1 MYFEN
6 IIGQEFAKKYLTNA
20 INRKKI
26 SHAYLF
32 EGMNGVGKNTLAKE
46 LTKNLLK
53 VDNITN
59 SPDYISVEPEGNSI
73 KIAQIRK
80 LQTDLV
86 VKPHSDYK
94 IYIIDKAE
102 KMTIESQNALLKT
115 LEEPPQYVII
125 ILITSNKD
133 SLLDTIKSRCE
144 IIKFL
149 PISFVETKSYLENIG
164 IEERKASILST
175 FSRGS
180 ISKAIELSD
189 SVDFMIMREE
199 IQNNIQILLDREII
213 EVLELPSKYDKYK
226 NNIIEVLDI
235 MITYFR
241 DIMMIKENIS
251 KDMIINIDKITYL
264 QNMSKKI
271 NYSQVSKI
279 IDIIEE
285 TKKKLKSNCNFNL
298 SIQVMALNIYE
309 VIK

>member
-1 MYFEN
+1 MYFKD
-6 IIGQEFAKKYLTNA
+6 IIGQEFAKKYLTNS
-20 INRKKI
+20 INKNKV

-46 LTKNLLK
+46 FAKILIK
-53 VDNITN
+53 VDKLEN
-59 SPDYISVEPEGNSI
+59 SPDYISIEPEGSSI

-80 LQTDLV
+80 LQTDVL

-94 IYIIDKAE
+94 IYIINKAE
-102 KMTIESQNALLKT
+102 KMTVESQNALLKT
-115 LEEPPQYVII
+115 LEEPPAYVII
-125 ILITSNKD
+125 ILITSNKN

-149 PISFVETKSYLENIG
+149 PVSFIQTKKYLEDMG
-164 IEERKASILST
+164 IEERKASILAT

-180 ISKAIELSD
+180 ISKALELSE
-189 SVDFMIMREE
+189 SADFMLMRED
-199 IQNNIQILLDREII
+199 IQNNIQTLLEKNVVEI
-213 EVLELPSKYDKYK
+213 LELPSKYDKYK
-226 NNIIEVLDI
+226 DNIIEVLDM
-235 MITYFR
+235 MINYFR
-241 DIMMIKENIS
+241 DIMMLKENIG
-251 KDMIINIDKITYL
+251 KDMIINIDKITYV

>member
-1 MYFEN
+1 MYFKD
-6 IIGQEFAKKYLTNA
+6 IIGQEFAKKYLTNS
-20 INRKKI
+20 INKNKV

-32 EGMNGVGKNTLAKE
+32 EGMNGVGKKTLAKE
-46 LTKNLLK
+46 FAKTLIK
-53 VDNITN
+53 VDKLEN
-59 SPDYISVEPEGNSI
+59 SPDYISIEPEGSSI

-80 LQTDLV
+80 LQTDVL

-94 IYIIDKAE
+94 IYIINKAE
-102 KMTIESQNALLKT
+102 KMTVESQNALLKT
-115 LEEPPQYVII
+115 LEEPPAYVII
-125 ILITSNKD
+125 ILITSNKN

-149 PISFVETKSYLENIG
+149 PVSFIQTKKYLEDMG
-164 IEERKASILST
+164 IEERKASILAT

-180 ISKAIELSD
+180 ISKALELSE
-189 SVDFMIMREE
+189 SADFMLMRED
-199 IQNNIQILLDREII
+199 IQNNIQTLLEKNVVEI
-213 EVLELPSKYDKYK
+213 LELPSKYDKYK
-226 NNIIEVLDI
+226 DNIIEVLDM
-235 MITYFR
+235 MINYFR
-241 DIMMIKENIS
+241 DIMMLKENIG
-251 KDMIINIDKITYL
+251 KDMIINIDKITYV

>member
-1 MYFEN
+1 MYFKD
-6 IIGQEFAKKYLTNA
+6 IIGQEFAKKYLTNS
-20 INRKKI
+20 INKDKV

-32 EGMNGVGKNTLAKE
+32 EGMNGVGKKTLAKE
-46 LTKNLLK
+46 FAKTLIK
-53 VDNITN
+53 VDKLEN
-59 SPDYISVEPEGNSI
+59 SPDYISIEPEGSSI

-80 LQTDLV
+80 LQTDVL

-94 IYIIDKAE
+94 IYIINKAE
-102 KMTIESQNALLKT
+102 NMTVESQNALLKT
-115 LEEPPQYVII
+115 LEEPPAYVII
-125 ILITSNKD
+125 ILITSNKN

-149 PISFVETKSYLENIG
+149 PVSFIQTKKYLEDMG
-164 IEERKASILST
+164 IEERKASILAT

-180 ISKAIELSD
+180 ISKALELSE
-189 SVDFMIMREE
+189 SADFMLMRED
-199 IQNNIQILLDREII
+199 IQNNIQTLLEKNIVEI
-213 EVLELPSKYDKYK
+213 LELPSKYDKYK
-226 NNIIEVLDI
+226 DNIIEVLDM
-235 MITYFR
+235 MINYFR
-241 DIMMIKENIS
+241 DIMMLKENIG
-251 KDMIINIDKITYL
+251 KDMIINIDKITYV

>member
-1 MYFEN
+1 MYFKD
-6 IIGQEFAKKYLTNA
+6 IIGQEFAKKYLTNS
-20 INRKKI
+20 INKDKV

-46 LTKNLLK
+46 FAKTLIK
-53 VDNITN
+53 VDKLEN
-59 SPDYISVEPEGNSI
+59 SPDYISIEPEGSSI

-80 LQTDLV
+80 LQTDVL

-94 IYIIDKAE
+94 IYIINKAE
-102 KMTIESQNALLKT
+102 KMTVESQNALLKT
-115 LEEPPQYVII
+115 LEEPPAYVII
-125 ILITSNKD
+125 ILITSNKN

-149 PISFVETKSYLENIG
+149 PVSFIQTKKYLEDMG
-164 IEERKASILST
+164 IEERKASILAT

-180 ISKAIELSD
+180 ISKALELSE
-189 SVDFMIMREE
+189 SADFMLMRED
-199 IQNNIQILLDREII
+199 IQNNIQTLLEKNIVEI
-213 EVLELPSKYDKYK
+213 LELPSKYDKYK
-226 NNIIEVLDI
+226 DNIIEVLDM
-235 MITYFR
+235 MINYFR
-241 DIMMIKENIS
+241 DIMMLKENIG
-251 KDMIINIDKITYL
+251 KDMIINIDKITYV

>member
-1 MYFEN
+1 MYFKD
-6 IIGQEFAKKYLTNA
+6 IIGQEFAKKYLTNS
-20 INRKKI
+20 INKDKV

-32 EGMNGVGKNTLAKE
+32 EGMNGVGKKTLAKE
-46 LTKNLLK
+46 FAKTLIK
-53 VDNITN
+53 VDKLEN
-59 SPDYISVEPEGNSI
+59 SPDYISIEPEGSSI

-80 LQTDLV
+80 LQTDVL

-94 IYIIDKAE
+94 IYIINKAE
-102 KMTIESQNALLKT
+102 KMTVESQNALLKT
-115 LEEPPQYVII
+115 LEEPPAYVII
-125 ILITSNKD
+125 ILITSNKN

-149 PISFVETKSYLENIG
+149 PVSFIQTKKYLEDMG
-164 IEERKASILST
+164 IEERKASILAT

-180 ISKAIELSD
+180 ISKALELSE
-189 SVDFMIMREE
+189 SADFMLMRED
-199 IQNNIQILLDREII
+199 IQNNIQTLLEKNIVEI
-213 EVLELPSKYDKYK
+213 LELPSKYDKYK
-226 NNIIEVLDI
+226 DNIIEVLDM
-235 MITYFR
+235 MINYFR
-241 DIMMIKENIS
+241 DIMMLKENIG
-251 KDMIINIDKITYL
+251 KDMIINIDKITYV
-264 QNMSKKI
+264 QYMSKKI

>member
-1 MYFEN
+1 MYFKD
-6 IIGQEFAKKYLTNA
+6 IIGQEFAKKYLTNS
-20 INRKKI
+20 INKDKV

-32 EGMNGVGKNTLAKE
+32 EGMNGVGKKTLAKE
-46 LTKNLLK
+46 FAKTLIK
-53 VDNITN
+53 VDKLEN
-59 SPDYISVEPEGNSI
+59 SPDYISIEPEGSSI

-80 LQTDLV
+80 LQTDVL

-94 IYIIDKAE
+94 IYIINKAE
-102 KMTIESQNALLKT
+102 KMTVESQNALLKT
-115 LEEPPQYVII
+115 LEEPPAYVII
-125 ILITSNKD
+125 ILITSNKN

-149 PISFVETKSYLENIG
+149 PVSFIQTKKYLEDMG
-164 IEERKASILST
+164 IEERKASILAT

-180 ISKAIELSD
+180 ISKALELSE
-189 SVDFMIMREE
+189 SADFMLMRED
-199 IQNNIQILLDREII
+199 IQNNIQTLLEKNIVEI
-213 EVLELPSKYDKYK
+213 LELPSKHDKYK
-226 NNIIEVLDI
+226 DNIIEVLDM
-235 MITYFR
+235 MINYFR
-241 DIMMIKENIS
+241 DIMMLKENIG
-251 KDMIINIDKITYL
+251 KDMIINIDKITYV

>member
-1 MYFEN
+1 MYFKD
-6 IIGQEFAKKYLTNA
+6 IIGQEFAKKYLTNS
-20 INRKKI
+20 INKDKV

-46 LTKNLLK
+46 FAKTLIK
-53 VDNITN
+53 VDKLEN
-59 SPDYISVEPEGNSI
+59 SPDYISIEPEGSSI

-80 LQTDLV
+80 LQTDVL

-94 IYIIDKAE
+94 IYIINKAE
-102 KMTIESQNALLKT
+102 KMTVESQNALLKT
-115 LEEPPQYVII
+115 LEEPPAYVII
-125 ILITSNKD
+125 ILITSNKN

-149 PISFVETKSYLENIG
+149 PVSFIQTKKYLEDMG
-164 IEERKASILST
+164 IEERKASILAT

-180 ISKAIELSD
+180 ISKALELSE
-189 SVDFMIMREE
+189 SADFMLMRED
-199 IQNNIQILLDREII
+199 IQNNIQTLLEKNIVEI
-213 EVLELPSKYDKYK
+213 LELSSKYDKYK
-226 NNIIEVLDI
+226 DNIIEVLDM
-235 MITYFR
+235 MINYFR
-241 DIMMIKENIS
+241 DIMMLKENIG
-251 KDMIINIDKITYL
+251 KDMIINIDKITYV

>member
-1 MYFEN
+1 MYFKD
-6 IIGQEFAKKYLTNA
+6 IIGQEFAKKYLTNS
-20 INRKKI
+20 INKDKV

-46 LTKNLLK
+46 FAKTLIK
-53 VDNITN
+53 VDKLEN
-59 SPDYISVEPEGNSI
+59 SPDYIGIEPEGSSI

-80 LQTDLV
+80 LQTDVL

-94 IYIIDKAE
+94 IYIINKAE
-102 KMTIESQNALLKT
+102 KMTVESQNALLKT
-115 LEEPPQYVII
+115 LEEPPAYVII
-125 ILITSNKD
+125 ILITSNKN

-149 PISFVETKSYLENIG
+149 PVSFIQTKKYLEDMG

-180 ISKAIELSD
+180 ISKALELSE
-189 SVDFMIMREE
+189 SADFMLMRED
-199 IQNNIQILLDREII
+199 IQNNIQTLLEKNVVEI
-213 EVLELPSKYDKYK
+213 LELPSKYDKYK
-226 NNIIEVLDI
+226 DNIIEVLDM
-235 MITYFR
+235 MINYFR
-241 DIMMIKENIS
+241 DIMMLKENIG
-251 KDMIINIDKITYL
+251 KDMIINIDKITYV

>member
-1 MYFEN
+1 MYFKD
-6 IIGQEFAKKYLTNA
+6 IIGQEFAKKYLTNS
-20 INRKKI
+20 INKNKV

-32 EGMNGVGKNTLAKE
+32 EGMNGVGKKTLAKE
-46 LTKNLLK
+46 FAKTLIK
-53 VDNITN
+53 VDKLEN
-59 SPDYISVEPEGNSI
+59 SPDYISIEPEGSSI

-80 LQTDLV
+80 LQTDVL

-94 IYIIDKAE
+94 IYIINKAE
-102 KMTIESQNALLKT
+102 KMTVESQNALLKT
-115 LEEPPQYVII
+115 LEEPPAYVII
-125 ILITSNKD
+125 ILITSNKN

-149 PISFVETKSYLENIG
+149 PVSFIQTKKYLEDMG
-164 IEERKASILST
+164 IEERKASILAT

-180 ISKAIELSD
+180 ISKALELSE
-189 SVDFMIMREE
+189 SADFMLMRED
-199 IQNNIQILLDREII
+199 IQNNIQTLLEKNIVEI
-213 EVLELPSKYDKYK
+213 LELPSKYDKYK
-226 NNIIEVLDI
+226 DNIIEVLDM
-235 MITYFR
+235 MINYFR
-241 DIMMIKENIS
+241 DIMMLKENIG
-251 KDMIINIDKITYL
+251 KDMIINIDKITYV

>member
-1 MYFEN
+1 MYFKD
-6 IIGQEFAKKYLTNA
+6 IIGQEFAKKYLTNS
-20 INRKKI
+20 INKNKV

-46 LTKNLLK
+46 FAKTLIK
-53 VDNITN
+53 VDKLEN
-59 SPDYISVEPEGNSI
+59 SPDYISIEPEGSSI

-80 LQTDLV
+80 LQTDVL

-94 IYIIDKAE
+94 IYIINKAE
-102 KMTIESQNALLKT
+102 KMTVESQNALLKT
-115 LEEPPQYVII
+115 LEEPPAYVII
-125 ILITSNKD
+125 ILITSNKN

-149 PISFVETKSYLENIG
+149 PVSFIQTKKYLEDMG
-164 IEERKASILST
+164 IEERKASILAT

-180 ISKAIELSD
+180 ISKALELSE
-189 SVDFMIMREE
+189 SADFMLMRED
-199 IQNNIQILLDREII
+199 IQNNIQTLLEKNIVEI
-213 EVLELPSKYDKYK
+213 LELPSKYDKYK
-226 NNIIEVLDI
+226 DNIIEVLDM
-235 MITYFR
+235 MINYFR
-241 DIMMIKENIS
+241 DIMMLKENIG
-251 KDMIINIDKITYL
+251 KDMIINIDKITYV